1 VTNPQAQPARRSGW
15 RHAILVL
22 LVVPFVGTLWVS
34 SYARTSPTLFGF
46 PFFYW
51 YQFLWIAISALITVV
66 VYLVERG
73 PSAPGE
79 SPR

>member
-1 VTNPQAQPARRSGW
+1 MTNPSVQPARRSAW

-22 LVVPFVGTLWVS
+22 LVVPFIGTLWVS
-34 SYARTSPTLFGF
+34 SYAKTSPALFGF

-66 VYLVERG
+66 VYLVERA
-73 PSAPGE
+73 PSDAGE
-79 SPR
+79 ASR